1 MNANTSDDP
10 HVFAPLVAAAERI
23 LSQVSGSQIRLGDV
37 TRLTRQGRRNVILR
51 CHNLSG
57 HWSPSFI
64 IKKVDV
70 ATYNP
75 SDTHSWDVRRL
86 ISDWAGVQFL
96 STIPSALPYS
106 PRCYGGDYEGG
117 FVILED
123 LGPHRSLVDP
133 LLAADAVRAE
143 DALLTFA
150 ARLGQLH
157 AATIGQSAVFARCF
171 QAINPHAVP
180 FAHEVEG
187 LATRVS
193 QFQTGLERLAVR
205 PEARLP
211 QDLARLITA
220 LAEPGPF
227 RAYIHADPCPDNV
240 FFTEGHVR
248 LIDFEFGRFGHALLD
263 GTYGRML
270 FPTCWCA
277 HRLPSALVARME
289 AVYRAALVQGCPAA
303 QEDRVFDT
311 ALVRVC
317 GFWLVE
323 TVVRHLEEALGADR
337 AWGIAT
343 IRSRLLSRLE
353 AFIATADVLHQLEA
367 LRGTAHRVLE
377 VLRKRWPDV
386 DPLPL
391 YPAFHQGSLGQPT
404 PP

>member
-1 MNANTSDDP
+1 M
-10 HVFAPLVAAAERI
+10 
-23 LSQVSGSQIRLGDV
+23 
-37 TRLTRQGRRNVILR
+37 
-51 CHNLSG
+51 C
-57 HWSPSFI
+57 
-64 IKKVDV
+64 
-70 ATYNP
+70 
-75 SDTHSWDVRRL
+75 SWDVRRF

-96 STIPSALPYS
+96 STMPSTLPYS
-106 PRCYGGDYEGG
+106 PRFYGGDYAGG

-123 LGPHRSLVDP
+123 LGPHRSLVEP
-133 LLAADAVRAE
+133 LLEEDAASAE

-150 ARLGQLH
+150 ALLGQLH
-157 AATIGQSAVFARCF
+157 AATIGQSAVFARFF
-171 QAINPHAVP
+171 QAINPYAVP
-180 FAHEVEG
+180 FAHEVDG
-187 LATRVS
+187 LAKRVR

-211 QDLARLITA
+211 QDLAMLITA
-220 LAEPGPF
+220 MAEPGPF
-227 RAYIHADPCPDNV
+227 WAYIHADPCPDNV
-240 FFTEGHVR
+240 FFVDGHVR

-277 HRLPSALVARME
+277 NRLPSALVARME

-353 AFIATADVLHQLEA
+353 AFIATADVFHQLEA
-367 LRGTAHRVLE
+367 LRGTAHRMLE
-377 VLRKRWPDV
+377 VLYKCWPEV

-391 YPAFHQGSLGQPT
+391 YPAFHKVSPGQSKT
-404 PP
+404 T

>member
-1 MNANTSDDP
+1 MNTNASDDQD
-10 HVFAPLVAAAERI
+10 VFAPILTAAERV
-23 LSQVSGSQIRLGDV
+23 LSKAYGSQIRLGDV
-37 TRLTRQGRRNVILR
+37 TRLTGKGRRNVILR
-51 CHNLSG
+51 CRNLSG

-70 ATYNP
+70 DTYNP
-75 SDTHSWDVRRL
+75 ADTQSWDVRRF

-96 STIPSALPYS
+96 STIPSVPPYS
-106 PRCYGGDYEGG
+106 PRFYGGDYDGG

-123 LGPHRSLVDP
+123 LGPHHSLVEP
-133 LLAADAVRAE
+133 LLEEDAASAAN
-143 DALLTFA
+143 ALLTFA
-150 ARLGQLH
+150 TRIGQLH
-157 AATIGQSAVFARCF
+157 AATIGQSALFAQLF
-171 QAINPHAVP
+171 HAINPHAVA

-187 LATRVS
+187 LAKRVR
-193 QFQTGLERLAVR
+193 QFQTCLDRLAVC

-211 QDLARLITA
+211 QELGMLITTM
-220 LAEPGPF
+220 AEPGPF
-227 RAYIHADPCPDNV
+227 WAYIHADPCPDNV
-240 FFTEGHVR
+240 FFTGEHMR

-263 GTYGRML
+263 GTYGRMR

-277 HRLPSALVARME
+277 NRLPRALVAQME
-289 AVYRAALVQGCPAA
+289 TVYRAALVQGCPAA
-303 QEDRVFDT
+303 QEDHVFET

-323 TVVRHLEEALGADR
+323 TVVRHLEEALDADR

-353 AFIATADVLHQLEA
+353 AFIATSEVFHQLEA

-377 VLRKRWPDV
+377 VLCQRWPAV

-391 YPAFHQGSLGQPT
+391 YPAFHKVSLGQPKAT
-404 PP
+404 

>member
-1 MNANTSDDP
+1 VP
-10 HVFAPLVAAAERI
+10 VFLPLFN
-23 LSQVSGSQIRLGDV
+23 GD
-37 TRLTRQGRRNVILR
+37 L
-51 CHNLSG
+51 
-57 HWSPSFI
+57 
-64 IKKVDV
+64 
-70 ATYNP
+70 Y
-75 SDTHSWDVRRL
+75 
-86 ISDWAGVQFL
+86 
-96 STIPSALPYS
+96 
-106 PRCYGGDYEGG
+106 
-117 FVILED
+117 
-123 LGPHRSLVDP
+123 LVDP
-133 LLAADAVRAE
+133 LLATDAVRAE